1 MAGRSRVAN
10 AVAGIG
16 AAGLRSVRTPP
27 AGITDPGYRAT
38 VDPFNGSAP
47 EISKKVL
54 TYFRVLAKND
64 APLPELRGKI
74 NKVGKT
80 KTR

>member
-1 MAGRSRVAN
+1 MPVFDAWA
-10 AVAGIG
+10 
-16 AAGLRSVRTPP
+16 LPP
-27 AGITDPGYRAT
+27 AGITDPGYRVT
-38 VDPFNGSAP
+38 VDPFQRFNGSAP

-54 TYFRVLAKND
+54 THFRVLAKND
-64 APLPELRGKI
+64 APPPELRGKI

>member
-1 MAGRSRVAN
+1 MPVFDAWA
-10 AVAGIG
+10 
-16 AAGLRSVRTPP
+16 LPP

-38 VDPFNGSAP
+38 VDPFNDLTVRFKK
-47 EISKKVL
+47 ISKKVL
-54 TYFRVLAKND
+54 TRFRVLAKND

>member
-1 MAGRSRVAN
+1 MPASFYLSSTLVA
-10 AVAGIG
+10 
-16 AAGLRSVRTPP
+16 
-27 AGITDPGYRAT
+27 AGITDPGYRLRWLHFN
-38 VDPFNGSAP
+38 DPAP

-54 TYFRVLAKND
+54 TRFRVLAKND
-64 APLPELRGKI
+64 ASPPELRGKI